1 MTPRRTQDRRAAG
14 NDTKPTGETFMKT
27 NSLLKFVFLP
37 IALLLSVTTLAD
49 PPPASGPNV
58 VRFDDTFALQVP
70 DFEDNKQVIL
80 GADITEFCNGVVNF
94 DVIPFME
101 VTNPQDEDRIKQLAK
116 GIVVAS
122 VWDFADFDCDRFL
135 TEMPLASGMASFHLN
150 DNDLNV
156 FLRDNQNANS
166 FGVKAHG
173 DLFSPDG
180 EPLKFQFVWHVVWD
194 GVDGEKFFKE
204 IVKISLK

>member
-1 MTPRRTQDRRAAG
+1 
-14 NDTKPTGETFMKT
+14 MK
-27 NSLLKFVFLP
+27 NASLLKFLLVP
-37 IALLLSVTTLAD
+37 IGLLLSVSALSD

-58 VRFDDTFALQVP
+58 VRFHDTVAWQVP

-80 GADITEFCNGVVNF
+80 GADISEFCNGVVNL

-116 GIVVAS
+116 GMVFAS
-122 VWDFADFDCDRFL
+122 VWDFADFDCGRFL
-135 TEMPLASGMASFHLN
+135 AEMPLASGEAKFHLN
-150 DNDLNV
+150 DNDLTV

-173 DLFSPDG
+173 DLFSPGGD
-180 EPLKFQFVWHVVWD
+180 PLKFHLVWHVVWD